1 MRNRAKCLKCLD
13 IIESK
18 YRHDFVW
25 CSCRTVFVDGGNAY
39 WRAGGDLKYFR
50 RVWDDGRETSIV
62 FEEKEEVVLENSYDI

>member
-1 MRNRAKCLKCLD
+1 
-13 IIESK
+13 
-18 YRHDFVW
+18 VW
-25 CSCRTVFVDGGNAY
+25 CSCKTVFVDGGNAY